1 MNFDDLK
8 VIWDSQSE
16 QPLYAVDQ
24 KGLQTMLNQKT
35 QKFNRMIRWQVI
47 QSYGSSLFVVGM
59 IALFM
64 TAYYSGLFEK
74 INDQKMTQWDT
85 LALFTGAGCWL
96 YFAGSIFVKR
106 RKQKQSETKQATNL
120 REEIERDIQ
129 RVDGEIQ
136 GRKNV
141 RIAFIPPHIGA
152 MLFIWVFFKTVGI
165 SLWGVLPY
173 LVIAI
178 IGFVFESRCQDQIVE
193 RELIPRKQE
202 LESLRNKL
210 AHQE

>member
-1 MNFDDLK
+1 MNFEDLK

-24 KGLQTMLNQKT
+24 KSLQTMLNQKT

-47 QSYGSSLFVVGM
+47 QSYGSSLFVVGI

-64 TAYYSGLFEK
+64 AAYYNGLFEK
-74 INDQKMTQWDT
+74 IKDQKMTQWDT
-85 LALFTGAGCWL
+85 IALFSGAACWL
-96 YFAGSIFVKR
+96 YFAGSIFVRR
-106 RKQKQSETKQATNL
+106 RKQEQNEPKHSRNL
-120 REEIERDIQ
+120 REEIERDIH

-141 RIAFIPPHIGA
+141 RLAFIPPHIGGF
-152 MLFIWVFFKTVGI
+152 LFIWVFFKTMGI
-165 SLWGVLPY
+165 PPWGVLPY

-178 IGFVFESRCQDQIVE
+178 IGFVFESRCQDQLVE